1 MTSPLRPEDPERIG
15 PYTLI
20 AQIGR
25 GGQGVVYLG
34 TGPDGERTA
43 VKVLSGEWAAADH
56 RVRAGLA
63 KEVEATRRVAAFCT
77 AAVRSFDLDS
87 DPPYVASEYI
97 EGPTLRQ
104 AVRRDGPHRGS
115 ALDRLAI
122 ASATALV
129 AIHEAGVVHRDLKP
143 ANVLLGP
150 DGPRVIDFG
159 IARSTDATLTQ
170 AGSISGTPAY
180 MAPEQIR
187 GRALEPATDVFAW
200 AGVMVYAATGTT
212 PFASDGTVHDTIHN
226 VLHEPPRLDGVA
238 ERLRPLLAVCLDKDP
253 GRRPTAVQALSTLI
267 GRDPAALDSAAV
279 TAVLH
284 DGYSAATEA
293 RPRVADT
300 ATFVALPGAAGAAG
314 ADAGAGS
321 AFGARDGDPA
331 AAGGTAEAPGPG
343 GPRSGAGAAES
354 ERGSTAAD
362 PARREP
368 AGPGTG
374 AADGGLRAPEG
385 ADSGYRYTAGPAAG
399 GYREPA
405 GGGSGP
411 PPGPPAAG
419 GRGALGGGRGR
430 GRRRAEWGVAA
441 ALLLLALGLAGWLAW
456 DSVPG
461 PGNANPARE
470 EVPDATASESPSPD
484 AQQSQEGPAEGW
496 DGTEQATPPPATGDP
511 GYETDTPH
519 TWTPEPTDDHS
530 PEPRSEPDDDT
541 DEGEETGGESEGGDD
556 GTAEA
561 PTGP

>member
-20 AQIGR
+20 AQVGR

-34 TGPDGERTA
+34 TGPDGERAA

-77 AAVRSFDLDS
+77 AAVLSFDLES
-87 DPPYVASEYI
+87 DPPYVASEYVD
-97 EGPTLRQ
+97 GPTLRQ

-170 AGSISGTPAY
+170 TGSISGTPAY

-200 AGVMVYAATGTT
+200 AGVMVYAATGAT
-212 PFASDGTVHDTIHN
+212 PFGSDGTVHDIIHN

-238 ERLRPLLAVCLDKDP
+238 ERLRPLLAACLDKDP

-284 DGYSAATEA
+284 DGYSAATEE

-300 ATFVALPGAAGAAG
+300 ATFALPGGAAAAAAAGASG
-314 ADAGAGS
+314 AH
-321 AFGARDGDPA
+321 DGDPA
-331 AAGGTAEAPGPG
+331 AAGGAAEIAGPG
-343 GPRSGAGAAES
+343 GQRSGAGAADS
-354 ERGSTAAD
+354 EREITAAD
-362 PARREP
+362 PALREP
-368 AGPGTG
+368 AGPASG
-374 AADGGLRAPEG
+374 AADGGFPTPEG
-385 ADSGYRYTAGPAAG
+385 ADSAYRDSTGGGGG

-411 PPGPPAAG
+411 PAGPPGDGPREAAG
-419 GRGALGGGRGR
+419 HGRGR
-430 GRRRAEWGVAA
+430 GRRRAEWGAAA

-456 DSVPG
+456 DLLPGLG
-461 PGNANPARE
+461 PGTADPARQE
-470 EVPDATASESPSPD
+470 LPEATASESSSPD
-484 AQQSQEGPAEGW
+484 APQGEPSGGSN
-496 DGTEQATPPPATGDP
+496 GTEQPTGPPATGYP
-511 GYETDTPH
+511 EHETDPPS
-519 TWTPEPTDDHS
+519 TWTPEPTGDHS
-530 PEPRSEPDDDT
+530 PEPHPEPEDDTEESGDGGDADDT
-541 DEGEETGGESEGGDD
+541 DHA
-556 GTAEA
+556 TADP
-561 PTGP
+561 PTDP